1 MSSADFQTRGK
12 ACDLNGRV
20 DFYKI
25 FDFLGQHP
33 VHSKICREF
42 ISVTLERR
50 RKYISKLEIALRMV
64 LVYFFYDL
72 VISFPLE

>member
-1 MSSADFQTRGK
+1 MSSAVFQTRGK
-12 ACDLNGRV
+12 VCDLSGLV
-20 DFYKI
+20 GYCKI

-42 ISVTLERR
+42 ISATLERR

-64 LVYFFYDL
+64 ADVLL
-72 VISFPLE
+72 L